1 MVSSLAKTMVPL
13 LALLAISM
21 TTPALAQ
28 APCPAICDPNNPP
41 NGYFC
46 SLDPNIGCGLYCVDQ
61 SICATESAP
70 IMKTKST
77 PPVNFVSKSTT
88 PPQIYTAPST
98 SSKPIPHISLTPA
111 NLKPQSITV
120 ISADKRSYTAIDLNR
135 LCPRQIKANDIF
147 VIKTAAA
154 AGFEWLVHANQTP
167 YVLKVP
173 HALRLRNLTT
183 EADSRSLHP
192 SDFIPPLPDKL
203 RPPSIEHGRLSPSA
217 KAPASDFSAGHTH
230 PIRPDHILRRALIRA
245 PAQFVKK
252 TRTEPGAV
260 EYSYRA
266 VAAGRRGALAFYYRQ
281 AARGPRRRGFHTSG
295 GGRRCPAAAGG
306 SASLLAPPARREAPA
321 RPGAQPGGGGG
332 LPA

>member
-1 MVSSLAKTMVPL
+1 MVPL

-46 SLDPNIGCGLYCVDQ
+46 SLDPNIGCGLFCEDQ

-70 IMKTKST
+70 IVKTKST
-77 PPVNFVSKSTT
+77 PPINFVSKSTT
-88 PPQIYTAPST
+88 PPVIYTAPST
-98 SSKPIPHISLTPA
+98 TSKPIPHISLTPA
-111 NLKPQSITV
+111 NSKPQSITV
-120 ISADKRSYTAIDLNR
+120 ISAYKRSYTAIDLNR

-203 RPPSIEHGRLSPSA
+203 RPLLNMVAFLQAQKRPRPISQPAIRIPSDS
-217 KAPASDFSAGHTH
+217 T
-230 PIRPDHILRRALIRA
+230 
-245 PAQFVKK
+245 
-252 TRTEPGAV
+252 
-260 EYSYRA
+260 
-266 VAAGRRGALAFYYRQ
+266 
-281 AARGPRRRGFHTSG
+281 TS
-295 GGRRCPAAAGG
+295 
-306 SASLLAPPARREAPA
+306 
-321 RPGAQPGGGGG
+321 
-332 LPA
+332 